1 MPSATDGVIICDRRG
16 YPIKANERAV
26 AALLA
31 RGIAYDLKNT
41 TRIGILSMG
50 TFASPTR
57 EAAPEWLR
65 ADWVEPIVD
74 AGERIGTLL
83 TIPGLPPTGISS
95 HGARKEFAANAA
107 ITPDIKGF
115 AGMVGSSDALVQA
128 VQRAKLLAKTNV
140 PVLLLGETGVGKENI
155 AQGIHRTGR
164 TGERPFVV
172 LNCGGLS
179 KDLLASELFG
189 HCEGA
194 FTGSRRGGMV
204 GKVEAANGGTLFL
217 DEIGEMPLELQP
229 HFLRVLEEGELYR
242 IGETIPRKIS
252 FKLITATNRSLRAEV
267 AEGRFRMDLYYRVAV
282 TSIHIPPLRERKE
295 DIEPLVKHFI
305 RKFSAQNGVESKQI
319 EPEVITAL
327 ENHDWQGNVRELRN
341 VIESMVLMASGES
354 LGLNDLPPEIG
365 LPLVAGGKEINVR
378 SPAPAGKLEDA
389 ELVFIRES
397 LEADRGNL
405 TLVAKHLGIAKS
417 TLYVKLKKYGLDQ
430 IVDRVRASG
439 R

>member
-1 MPSATDGVIICDRRG
+1 
-16 YPIKANERAV
+16 
-26 AALLA
+26 
-31 RGIAYDLKNT
+31 
-41 TRIGILSMG
+41 
-50 TFASPTR
+50 
-57 EAAPEWLR
+57 
-65 ADWVEPIVD
+65 
-74 AGERIGTLL
+74 
-83 TIPGLPPTGISS
+83 
-95 HGARKEFAANAA
+95 
-107 ITPDIKGF
+107 
-115 AGMVGSSDALVQA
+115 
-128 VQRAKLLAKTNV
+128 
-140 PVLLLGETGVGKENI
+140 
-155 AQGIHRTGR
+155 
-164 TGERPFVV
+164 V

-194 FTGSRRGGMV
+194 FTGSRRGGMI

-282 TSIHIPPLRERKE
+282 TSIDIPPLRERKE

-305 RKFSAQNGVESKQI
+305 RKFSAQNGVEPKQI

-365 LPLVAGGKEINVR
+365 LPLDAGSKEINVR

>member
-1 MPSATDGVIICDRRG
+1 
-16 YPIKANERAV
+16 
-26 AALLA
+26 
-31 RGIAYDLKNT
+31 
-41 TRIGILSMG
+41 
-50 TFASPTR
+50 
-57 EAAPEWLR
+57 
-65 ADWVEPIVD
+65 
-74 AGERIGTLL
+74 
-83 TIPGLPPTGISS
+83 
-95 HGARKEFAANAA
+95 
-107 ITPDIKGF
+107 
-115 AGMVGSSDALVQA
+115 
-128 VQRAKLLAKTNV
+128 
-140 PVLLLGETGVGKENI
+140 LLGETGVGKENI

-282 TSIHIPPLRERKE
+282 TSIDIPPLRERKE

-341 VIESMVLMASGES
+341 VVESMVLMASGES

-365 LPLVAGGKEINVR
+365 LPLVAGSTEINVR